1 MAGHNGNP
9 GGAGGGNADGNKG
22 GSGDGSNG
30 GETNRGK
37 GGKGALATVGALV
50 LALAA
55 AWLGID
61 GTGGTDDGTDGNGNG
76 ANGHNAKGNDG
87 NRSNGGGNGNR
98 SNGDNDGGEST
109 GNADGTR
116 LCPID
121 TLPPQTDDVVDRIL
135 TNQDHIHSAHD
146 GKHFGNYEG
155 VLPKQHGSYYREYT
169 VDTPGLNHR
178 GARRIV
184 VGGGTEDDPDVWYY
198 TDDHFESFC
207 KIPDAED

>member
-9 GGAGGGNADGNKG
+9 GGAGGGNAGGNGG
-22 GSGDGSNG
+22 GSGVGKNG
-30 GETNRGK
+30 GK
-37 GGKGALATVGALV
+37 AGKGAIATVGALV

-61 GTGGTDDGTDGNGNG
+61 GTGGGGSGANGNNATGTDGNRNNG
-76 ANGHNAKGNDG
+76 GGETTGNDG
-87 NRSNGGGNGNR
+87 
-98 SNGDNDGGEST
+98 DT
-109 GNADGTR
+109 Q

-135 TNQDHIHSAHD
+135 TNQDHIYSAHD

-184 VGGGTEDDPDVWYY
+184 VGGGTEVDPDVWYY

-207 KIPDAED
+207 EIPDAED

>member
-9 GGAGGGNADGNKG
+9 GRADGGNAGGNGGGNGVGK
-22 GSGDGSNG
+22 NG
-30 GETNRGK
+30 RK
-37 GGKGALATVGALV
+37 AGKGALATVGALV

-76 ANGHNAKGNDG
+76 ANGHNATSTDG
-87 NRSNGGGNGNR
+87 DRNHVHG
-98 SNGDNDGGEST
+98 NGDNDGGEST

-135 TNQDHIHSAHD
+135 TNQDHIYSAHD

-184 VGGGTEDDPDVWYY
+184 VGGGTEDDPDVWYF

-207 KIPDAED
+207 EIPDAED

>member
-9 GGAGGGNADGNKG
+9 GGAGGGK
-22 GSGDGSNG
+22 
-30 GETNRGK
+30 T
-37 GGKGALATVGALV
+37 GKGALATVGALV

-61 GTGGTDDGTDGNGNG
+61 GTGGTGGGSGGDGSGGDGSG
-76 ANGHNAKGNDG
+76 ANGHNATGTDGNRNNGGGETTGNDG
-87 NRSNGGGNGNR
+87 
-98 SNGDNDGGEST
+98 DT
-109 GNADGTR
+109 Q

-135 TNQDHIHSAHD
+135 TDQDHIYSAHD

-169 VDTPGLNHR
+169 VGTPGLNHR

-207 KIPDAED
+207 EIPDAED

>member
-9 GGAGGGNADGNKG
+9 GRADGGNAGGKSG
-22 GSGDGSNG
+22 GSGG
-30 GETNRGK
+30 GK
-37 GGKGALATVGALV
+37 AGKGALATVGALV

-61 GTGGTDDGTDGNGNG
+61 GTGGTDGNGNG
-76 ANGHNAKGNDG
+76 VNGHNAKANDG
-87 NRSNGGGNGNR
+87 NRNHADGNHDNDGGNGNHDDD
-98 SNGDNDGGEST
+98 GD
-109 GNADGTR
+109 TR

-135 TNQDHIHSAHD
+135 TNQDHIYSAHD

-207 KIPDAED
+207 EIPDAED